1 MIIKSFEINKIDF
14 DQNKLV
20 LFYGKNEGFKNE
32 ATNNLIKEKDEVTK
46 YEEKEVLENINNFIE
61 SILSKSL
68 FESEKIIIIK
78 RVTDKILKI
87 IDEIDSKN
95 IEDIKII
102 LNADNLEKKSKLR
115 SLFEKDKKYV
125 CVPFY
130 PDTEQTLSKLTFN
143 FLKKK
148 NISISQSNIN
158 LIVNKCNGDRE
169 TLLNELNKIEYFSK
183 NGKKITAENIAK
195 LTNLIENHGISEL
208 IDNCLAK
215 NKKKIIN
222 ILNENNFNNEDCI
235 LITRTFLNK
244 AKKILKLSSEFQ
256 NNKNIDL
263 TISSAKPPI
272 FWKDK
277 EITKQQIYKW
287 TPENI
292 KQLIY
297 KLSEIE
303 LLIKKNINNSINLIT
318 DFILIKLLQT
328 LIIRFNY
335 IYNFI

>member
-1 MIIKSFEINKIDF
+1 MIIKSYETNKINF
-14 DQNKLV
+14 EKNKYF

-32 ATNNLIKEKDEVTK
+32 VTNNLIKNKDNIVK
-46 YEEKEVLENINNFIE
+46 YEEKEILENINDFIE

-95 IEDIKII
+95 FEDIKII
-102 LNADNLEKKSKLR
+102 FNADNLEKKSKLR
-115 SLFEKDKKYV
+115 SLFEKDKKYI

-130 PDTEQTLSKLTFN
+130 PDTDQTLSKLTYN
-143 FLKKK
+143 FFQKK
-148 NISISQSNIN
+148 NILISPSNIN

-169 TLLNELNKIEYFSK
+169 ILLNELNKIEYYSK
-183 NGKKITAENIAK
+183 NGKKITTESIAK
-195 LTNLIENHGISEL
+195 LTNLIENHGTSEL
-208 IDNCLAK
+208 IDSCLAK
-215 NKKKIIN
+215 NKKKIVD

-235 LITRTFLNK
+235 FIIRSFLSK
-244 AKKILKLSSEFQ
+244 AKKILILSNEFQ

-292 KQLIY
+292 KKLIY

-318 DFILIKLLQT
+318 DFILNQASSST
-328 LIIRFNY
+328 N
-335 IYNFI
+335 N